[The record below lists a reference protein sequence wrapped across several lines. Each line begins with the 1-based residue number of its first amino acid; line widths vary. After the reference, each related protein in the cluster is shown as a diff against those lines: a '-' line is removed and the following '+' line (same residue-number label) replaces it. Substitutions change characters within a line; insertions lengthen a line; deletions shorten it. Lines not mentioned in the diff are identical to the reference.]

1 MQQLKLGQQ
10 MPEFVFN
17 TPFEKGLSFL
27 EVANGKKTGLVFLRY
42 YGCSLCQLDMGY
54 FAEEYSKIAATGG
67 QLLIV
72 IQSDPDRLADELK
85 KPNAFPYRIVCDPQ
99 QVLYEQFS
107 IKPAGSREE
116 MAGPN
121 TMDKIKRAKDAGY
134 QHGDYEGEELQLPA
148 AFIVDENGIVRYA
161 HYGKTVDDVPM
172 VEELLKFF

>member
-1 MQQLKLGQQ
+1 MQQLKEGQQ

-17 TPFEKGLSFL
+17 TPFEKDLSFH
-27 EVANGKKTGLVFLRY
+27 EVAKGKKTGLVFLRY

-54 FAEEYSKIAATGG
+54 FAEEYGKIAAAGG

-72 IQSDPDRLADELK
+72 IQSDPKRLADELK
-85 KPNAFPYRIVCDPQ
+85 KPDAFPYRIVCDPQ
-99 QVLYEQFS
+99 KVLYEQFS
-107 IKPAGSREE
+107 IKPAGSKEE

-121 TMDKIKRAKDAGY
+121 TMDKIMRAKDAGY

-148 AFIVDENGIVRYA
+148 AFIVDENGIVRYV